1 MLVALLA
8 NEPESDDVG
17 RQFAAW
23 AEAGIELHAP
33 SLARYEIANALT
45 RKTAHGEI
53 AEEDLASV
61 WAGLDALPIHY
72 DALTD
77 GAAVMRSRSNWSG
90 AAPSTPPTSH
100 SRTESEPSCGRS
112 TDRSLATPRPA
123 AMP

>member
-1 MLVALLA
+1 VLVALLA

-53 AEEDLASV
+53 
-61 WAGLDALPIHY
+61 H
-72 DALTD
+72 
-77 GAAVMRSRSNWSG
+77 
-90 AAPSTPPTSH
+90 
-100 SRTESEPSCGRS
+100 SEP
-112 TDRSLATPRPA
+112 ATTLNLRPKPAARLDPRP
-123 AMP
+123 